1 MYNKACKITNP
12 NLKIACILD
21 EISYEC
27 FKYECK
33 LIPLGVYDW
42 KNTLECEKPDLLLVE
57 SAWNGINNQ
66 WINKIA
72 DLHRF
77 GDTTLKKI
85 VDWCK
90 KNKIPTV
97 FWNKED
103 PVNFKRFINAAKL
116 FDYIFTTDAES
127 IPKYKEL
134 IGNNHVYTLPFA
146 AQPKIHNPINKDTEK
161 LGKVAFAGSWY
172 AKGHEKRKEYM
183 NIILKPAFQYDLH
196 IYDRNYNNKHSLF
209 KFPYEYQPYIIK
221 GLPYKEMSK
230 IYKRYDVFL
239 NVNSV
244 ENSST
249 MFSRRV
255 FELLACGTNIISS
268 YSKGIEIFFPN
279 IVKMCKTQEDTKK
292 YLKILLKDKELR
304 DKLSLLGQREIFK
317 KHTYKHR
324 LKTILVSIGVNTIN
338 TNDPGVS
345 IITCTKR
352 FDFISNIIEN
362 FNRQKYVKKE
372 LIIILNN
379 NNINLCEAEQIA
391 KQYENIRVFQ
401 LNEEISSGE
410 CLNFG
415 IEQSKFEIIS
425 KFDDSD
431 YYAPDYLV
439 DIINAYSY
447 TDAEIIGKCSY
458 YIYFED
464 SKILAIKHPNNE
476 NMYTKF
482 IKGSTLTFKKEIF
495 NKVKFP
501 NKSSNEDIQ
510 FLKNCINNSFKI
522 YSTDRFNYVYIRH
535 NCTNEHTWKIQ
546 NKDLLKECII
556 INSNIEDY
564 KSKVTV

>member
-1 MYNKACKITNP
+1 
-12 NLKIACILD
+12 
-21 EISYEC
+21 
-27 FKYECK
+27 
-33 LIPLGVYDW
+33 
-42 KNTLECEKPDLLLVE
+42 
-57 SAWNGINNQ
+57 
-66 WINKIA
+66 
-72 DLHRF
+72 
-77 GDTTLKKI
+77 
-85 VDWCK
+85 
-90 KNKIPTV
+90 
-97 FWNKED
+97 
-103 PVNFKRFINAAKL
+103 
-116 FDYIFTTDAES
+116 
-127 IPKYKEL
+127 
-134 IGNNHVYTLPFA
+134 
-146 AQPKIHNPINKDTEK
+146 
-161 LGKVAFAGSWY
+161 
-172 AKGHEKRKEYM
+172 
-183 NIILKPAFQYDLH
+183 
-196 IYDRNYNNKHSLF
+196 
-209 KFPYEYQPYIIK
+209 
-221 GLPYKEMSK
+221 
-230 IYKRYDVFL
+230 
-239 NVNSV
+239 
-244 ENSST
+244 
-249 MFSRRV
+249 
-255 FELLACGTNIISS
+255 
-268 YSKGIEIFFPN
+268 
-279 IVKMCKTQEDTKK
+279 MCKTQEDTKK

-464 SKILAIKHPNNE
+464 SKILAIKHPNKE